1 MSQNRTRRTVVASAA
16 ISLGV
21 ALLAAPGMMSS
32 ASAHESDTITICR
45 ATHDSHHPYET
56 VEVSRESVLHGDHDG
71 NEGHVHDSRGDEHQH
86 QWGDIIP
93 PFTGYEG
100 KNWSE
105 GGRSVHDHGCADEGE
120 PTPAPSTPSEAPSTP
135 SEEPSTPAP
144 APSTPSED
152 PSTPAP
158 APSTPSDESSAPQDL
173 TPVVPVASVAPSTPA
188 TTTTEATPTVTPK
201 PTVDAPQVETI
212 PSTGSVDH
220 AAVLPK
226 TGAPVGTMAV
236 LGAGLLAA
244 GAVTLFAGRR
254 RPAADAV
261 TDDTEI

>member
-1 MSQNRTRRTVVASAA
+1 
-16 ISLGV
+16 V

-158 APSTPSDESSAPQDL
+158 APSTPSEDPSTPAPAPSTPSDESSAPQDL

-226 TGAPVGTMAV
+226 PGAPVGTMAV

>member
-1 MSQNRTRRTVVASAA
+1 M
-16 ISLGV
+16 

-86 QWGDIIP
+86 QWGEIIP